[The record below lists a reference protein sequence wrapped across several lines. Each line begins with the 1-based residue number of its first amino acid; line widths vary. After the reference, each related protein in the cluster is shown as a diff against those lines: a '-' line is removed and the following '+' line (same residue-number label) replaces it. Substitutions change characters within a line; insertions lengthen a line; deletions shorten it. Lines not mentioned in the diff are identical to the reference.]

1 MSSPFYRTR
10 EWRRLRAQV
19 LARDPGCTT
28 RGCNAASVVA
38 DHIVP
43 RAKGGADALHNLR
56 GLCIVCHNQR
66 SQGGEPRAW
75 AGSDGTPGA
84 PGHWWN
90 AQTNLSGLGAGTAWG
105 GDFPVSSDPALFRRR
120 R

>member
-1 MSSPFYRTR
+1 MSSPFYRTK

-19 LARDPGCTT
+19 LERDPVCTT
-28 RGCNAASVVA
+28 RGCREASVVA

-66 SQGGEPRAW
+66 RHGGEPRAW
-75 AGSDGTPGA
+75 ASSDGTPGA
-84 PGHWWN
+84 AGHWWN
-90 AQTNLSGLGAGTAWG
+90 ADRNLSGLGAGTERG
-105 GDFPVSSDPALFRRR
+105 ERNPVSSDPDLFRRR